1 MSTDEYGVFDSNVID
16 TFFLKTNPRSNND
29 NLKEL
34 ILFSNNY
41 SYSSPP
47 GLSVSST
54 YETQQ
59 VSINTLLPDL
69 LLERDDTLKTENIL
83 NLDPPDIIDDGEQ
96 FLGTN
101 QQFNVNQNSF

>member
-1 MSTDEYGVFDSNVID
+1 MKYGVFDSNVID

-47 GLSVSST
+47 GLSGSST
-54 YETQQ
+54 YETRQ

-69 LLERDDTLKTENIL
+69 LLERDDTLETRKYIEFRSTRYY
-83 NLDPPDIIDDGEQ
+83 
-96 FLGTN
+96 
-101 QQFNVNQNSF
+101 